1 MIIIYGKTQCGY
13 CDAAKRFCESRGFDF
28 EYKQLDKD
36 FTREVILEEFPGAR
50 TFPQI
55 VVNGEK
61 IGGYDQLLKY
71 IEETNY
77 TGTGDTL

>member
-13 CDAAKRFCESRGFDF
+13 CDAAKNLCETHGYDY

-36 FTREVILEEFPGAR
+36 FTREVIMEEFPGAR

-55 VVNGEK
+55 TVSGNK
-61 IGGYDQLLKY
+61 IGGYDELLKY

-77 TGTGDTL
+77 NKDNIC